1 MAMKHSARLFA
12 SLAIGAVAA
21 AIYVEPGFGANLK
34 VAFEKHDAGNT
45 IPATNAS
52 CVGTADGKSAQGT
65 NKSPAVSWSQGPS
78 GTRSYALTLVD
89 SDVAIDKSGSNKDG
103 VSIPVSA
110 KRREFV
116 HWVLA
121 DIPATRTSLEEGAN
135 VGRHGQ
141 NGASEAAYKGPCPPW
156 NDERFHHYHITVY
169 ALDVDRLELPDPFNR
184 ADLLKAAKGRIL
196 ASGSATLRYATNAK
210 ARE

>member
-1 MAMKHSARLFA
+1 MKHSARLFA

-21 AIYVEPGFGANLK
+21 AIYVGPGFAANLK
-34 VAFEKHDAGNT
+34 VAFGKHDPGNK
-45 IPATNAS
+45 IPSANAS
-52 CVGTADGKSAQGT
+52 CVGTPDGKSARGT

-78 GTRSYALTLVD
+78 GTHSYALTLVD
-89 SDVAIDKSGSNKDG
+89 SDVAIDKFGSNKDG
-103 VSIPVSA
+103 VSIPASA
-110 KRREFV
+110 KRQEFV

-121 DIPATRTSLEEGAN
+121 DIPATQTNLDEGAS
-135 VGRHGQ
+135 VGRYGQ

-156 NDERFHHYHITVY
+156 NDERFHHYHVTVY
-169 ALDVDRLELPDPFNR
+169 ALDVDRLDLPDPFNR
-184 ADLLKAAKGRIL
+184 ADLLKAAKGHIL